1 MTPTTNLA
9 SQLSPDAITQY
20 PMLLEAWQAMQAY
33 AHYLDWCFNTYMP
46 AYAAGGTHQAAVGYQ
61 SCFSAFALEKLAT
74 LKAAALAK
82 AWQVTTYLNSLPLR
96 MKPFALVRVTV
107 IPGYQ
112 IGSPSLRLTFADES
126 ETYLDLIM
134 EQQETLRSL
143 TH

>member
-82 AWQVTTYLNSLPLR
+82 AWQVTTYLNSL
-96 MKPFALVRVTV
+96 
-107 IPGYQ
+107 
-112 IGSPSLRLTFADES
+112 RLTFADES